1 MNYFRNFNCFIS
13 ICALGLLGLSL
24 SVNANTVIPVQAYRI
39 NTNTSLNELAH
50 QSGITVKE
58 LRDLNQGKLLQRE
71 TINAGESVFLP
82 LTSPLFPTEKGL
94 AINNAHTVLPELGS
108 ASPASTLGTQGHLN
122 EQEIAEVAKNV
133 GGKDWKDMTGA
144 KVKQQAAEWAKGK
157 IVSSVQQQTQDYL
170 GKFGKAQVNL
180 VIDDKGNFSRSS
192 ASLFTPWYDKGSN
205 LIYSQVGV
213 HNQDG
218 RIIGNFGVGQRWD
231 LTKQGWLFGYNA
243 FYDHDFSRDHNRLGL
258 GTEAWTDNF
267 KLAANYYLPL
277 SGWKDS
283 PDFDDYE
290 ERPAR
295 GFDVRAQGY
304 LPSYPQLGASLVYE
318 KYYGDQVALF
328 GKDNLQKNPSAVT
341 VGIDY
346 TPIPLVTLK
355 VSHKQGQGSKQEEQA
370 NLMLNYQMGTPLEKQ
385 LSPDYV
391 ATARSLKG
399 SRYDLVDRNYDI
411 VLEYREK
418 QVLSVDLAAVPTT
431 LLEGDT
437 YMMQPLVR
445 SKYTI
450 TAVRWNGDVV
460 PLSLKATAGD
470 NNPQGWQITLP
481 TWDPTPGASNTYH
494 LSISVTDEHD
504 HKQTS
509 NDVDIIVGQQRSGEL
524 TILGVSSA
532 PSTGLATDMI
542 HLMAQVLDQNGQP
555 VQDNSIKPVWEVT
568 DVKTGK
574 LLPLISG
581 SECPINS
588 GNIEDPC
595 IRLQSNEVIPVNG
608 INQYH
613 LKLVSTLA
621 GEFSVTAN
629 LGQYGKA
636 KPVIVKF
643 SAAGPESTISRIEII
658 APDGSDTLASHE
670 SPKIGSLYRV
680 KFYNKANVNIT
691 GSIPAESVHWILDN
705 SDPGSLCQGQQ
716 NDVDTGVTG
725 YTFTPRTNDLSNT
738 SSTCGDQGYRMKV
751 VY

>member
-1 MNYFRNFNCFIS
+1 MS
-13 ICALGLLGLSL
+13 VSL
-24 SVNANTVIPVQAYRI
+24 SVNATTTTIVPVQTYLI
-39 NTNTSLNELAH
+39 NTDTSLTELAR
-50 QSGITVKE
+50 QSGVSVKE

-71 TINAGESVFLP
+71 KLTAGESLYLP
-82 LTSPLFPTEKGL
+82 ATSPLFPHEKTHAL
-94 AINNAHTVLPELGS
+94 KTQSLPELGS
-108 ASPASTLGTQGHLN
+108 DPHASSTSSDSSLT
-122 EQEIAEVAKNV
+122 EQRLAELAKSV
-133 GGKDWKDMTGA
+133 GGQDWKDMTGS

-157 IVSSVQQQTQDYL
+157 VVSSLQQQAQNFL
-170 GKFGKAQVNL
+170 GPFGKAQVNL
-180 VIDDKGNFSRSS
+180 VVDDKGNFSRSS

-258 GTEAWTDNF
+258 GAEAWTDNL

-304 LPSYPQLGASLVYE
+304 LPAYPQLGASLVYE
-318 KYYGDQVALF
+318 KYYGDNVALF
-328 GKDNLQKNPSAVT
+328 GKDNLQKSPSAVT

-370 NLMLNYQMGTPLEKQ
+370 NLTLNYQMGTPLEKQ

-418 QVLSVDLAAVPTT
+418 QVLSVDLSAVPTT

-437 YMMQPLVR
+437 YVMQPLVR

-460 PLSLKATAGD
+460 PLGLKATAGE

-481 TWDPTPGASNTYH
+481 TWDPTPGASNIYH
-494 LSISVTDEHD
+494 LSITVTDERD

-509 NDVDIIVGQQRSGEL
+509 NDVDIIVGENRSGDL
-524 TILGVSSA
+524 TILGVSST

-542 HLMAQVLDQNGQP
+542 HLIAQVLDQNGRP
-555 VQDNSIKPVWEVT
+555 VQDNAVKPKWEMT

-574 LLPLISG
+574 AVPLITET
-581 SECPINS
+581 ECPVNS
-588 GNIEDPC
+588 GNIEEPC
-595 IRLQSNEVIPVNG
+595 VRVQSSEVTSVNG

-621 GEFSVTAN
+621 GDFSVAAM
-629 LGQYGKA
+629 LGQYGKT
-636 KPVIVKF
+636 KPLPVRF
-643 SAAGPESTISRIEII
+643 SKAGPESTITRVEII
-658 APDGSDTLASHE
+658 APDGSDALVSNIA
-670 SPKIGSLYRV
+670 PKVGSTYRV

-691 GSIPAESVHWILDN
+691 DAIPADDIHWILDN
-705 SDPGSLCQGQQ
+705 SNPGPLCPSESV
-716 NDVDTGVTG
+716 NVDTGVTG
-725 YTFTPRTNDLSNT
+725 YTFTPRTNNLSNT
-738 SSTCGDQGYRMKV
+738 NSTCGDQGYRMKV